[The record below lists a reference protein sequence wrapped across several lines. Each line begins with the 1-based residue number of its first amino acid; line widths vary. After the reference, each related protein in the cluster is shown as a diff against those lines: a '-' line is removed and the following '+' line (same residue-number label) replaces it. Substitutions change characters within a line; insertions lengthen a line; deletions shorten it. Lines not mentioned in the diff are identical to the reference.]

1 MPQKTKNMF
10 SRRKTAELICDMK
23 MMPGRFTYEL
33 VSEMG
38 KPGNA
43 EAKIAVWRHCS
54 ENTKA
59 TVTFIIH
66 EDENYSCFL

>member
-1 MPQKTKNMF
+1 MPQNTKNMF
-10 SRRKTAELICDMK
+10 SRRKTAEPICDMK

-43 EAKIAVWRHCS
+43 EASLLPGTESGEAQW
-54 ENTKA
+54 
-59 TVTFIIH
+59 
-66 EDENYSCFL
+66 LL

>member
-10 SRRKTAELICDMK
+10 SRRKTAEPIYDMK
-23 MMPGRFTYEL
+23 TMPGRFTYEL

-43 EAKIAVWRHCS
+43 EASHFR
-54 ENTKA
+54 EPKA
-59 TVTFIIH
+59 G
-66 EDENYSCFL
+66 ERNDLYDFLQKSYP